1 MRSKVKRITVWIDCQ
16 DQDVRSVREK
26 IEAFL
31 RSLKVEHTILS
42 GYNTLIVKD
51 SH

>member
-1 MRSKVKRITVWIDCQ
+1 VKRITVWIDCQ
-16 DQDVRSVREK
+16 DRDVESVRERV
-26 IEAFL
+26 EAFL

-42 GYNTLIVKD
+42 GYNKLIIED